1 MAELKTKQNAASV
14 DSFLAGVEDKGRRDD
29 AVAVCK
35 LMQEA
40 TKQKPVMWGATIVGF
55 GSQRLVYES
64 GRELDW
70 MVVGFSP
77 RKANTVLY
85 GIGVEKQAELLA
97 KLGKY
102 KTGKGCLYITR
113 LADIDAKVLKELV
126 KRAVAPAKK

>member
-1 MAELKTKQNAASV
+1 MAELKTKKNAASV
-14 DSFLAGVEDKGRRDD
+14 DSFLASVEDKGRRED
-29 AVAVCK
+29 AIAVCK

-40 TKQKPVMWGATIVGF
+40 TREKPAMWGSAIVGF

-97 KLGKY
+97 KLGKF
-102 KTGKGCLYITR
+102 KTGKGCLYINK
-113 LADIDAKVLKELV
+113 LADVDVKVLKELV
-126 KRAVAPAKK
+126 KGAMKNAKS